1 MQKVEQLNLLSKVGL
16 LIIILL
22 LSGCA
27 KNAPSLPKDYSSV
40 DSKSKLSKDDFTSKL
55 LQLDCQEIK
64 VQLEQ
69 LDKINETNIS
79 KIKSTRVK
87 DQTIGYISTV
97 LFPPLWFAIDNHT
110 DEKSKIDEV
119 YKQKDNLF
127 KLQAYKKCKI

>member
-1 MQKVEQLNLLSKVGL
+1 MQKVEQLNLLSKVSL
-16 LIIILL
+16 FVIILL

-40 DSKSKLSKDDFTSKL
+40 DSKNKLSNKDFTSKL
-55 LQLDCQEIK
+55 LQLNCQEIK

-97 LFPPLWFAIDNHT
+97 LFPPLWFAIDNHS
-110 DEKSKIDEV
+110 DEKAKIQEV

>member
-1 MQKVEQLNLLSKVGL
+1 MQKVELLNLLSKIGLFL
-16 LIIILL
+16 LIFLL
-22 LSGCA
+22 LGCA
-27 KNAPSLPKDYSSV
+27 KSAPTLPKDYSSV
-40 DSKSKLSKDDFTSKL
+40 DSKSKLSDEDFNSKL
-55 LQLDCQEIK
+55 LQLNCEEIK

-79 KIKSTRVK
+79 KIKSTRVQN
-87 DQTIGYISTV
+87 QTIGYISTV

-110 DEKSKIDEV
+110 DEKAKIDEL

>member
-40 DSKSKLSKDDFTSKL
+40 DSKNKLSKDDFTSKL

>member
-1 MQKVEQLNLLSKVGL
+1 MQKVEQLNLLSKIGL

-87 DQTIGYISTV
+87 DQTLGYISTV

>member
-1 MQKVEQLNLLSKVGL
+1 MQKVEQLNLLSKIGL